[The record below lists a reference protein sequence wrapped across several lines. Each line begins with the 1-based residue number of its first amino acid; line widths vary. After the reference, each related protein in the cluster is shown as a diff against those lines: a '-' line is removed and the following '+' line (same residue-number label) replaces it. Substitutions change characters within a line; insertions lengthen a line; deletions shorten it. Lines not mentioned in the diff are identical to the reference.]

1 VDQEESDGKR
11 TLLDSLVKIHA
22 KDLTMVQKPL
32 SRIIKLQEDRASEDF
47 AQLDRVLALLKTGLV
62 CR

>member
-1 VDQEESDGKR
+1 VDQDVSDGKR

-32 SRIIKLQEDRASEDF
+32 SRIIKLQEDGASDDF
-47 AQLDRVLALLKTGLV
+47 TQLDRVLALLETRMV
-62 CR
+62 RR